1 MKPLDLREWGEQL
14 RVSAP
19 NEIAEFAKEIIEL
32 YDGAERTADYDEIC
46 EALNEAMPA
55 SLKGNEHW
63 RQIEYL
69 TDRDNLLSETENLI
83 PDYAD
88 RLKMAGIETKG
99 RALDDIF
106 GDLLERLPTEWD
118 L

>member
-1 MKPLDLREWGEQL
+1 MKPLDLREWGELL

-32 YDGAERTADYDEIC
+32 YDDAERTADYDEILEC
-46 EALNEAMPA
+46 
-55 SLKGNEHW
+55 LKKLLPQNLHGKEIW
-63 RQIEYL
+63 RQFEYVE
-69 TDRDNLLSETENLI
+69 DRLNLLFETENLI
-83 PDYAD
+83 PEYAD

-106 GDLLERLPTEWD
+106 GDLLERLPVEWD

>member
-32 YDGAERTADYDEIC
+32 YDDAERTADYDEILEC
-46 EALNEAMPA
+46 
-55 SLKGNEHW
+55 LKKLLPQNLHGKEIW
-63 RQIEYL
+63 RQFKYVEDL
-69 TDRDNLLSETENLI
+69 LNLLFETEKLI
-83 PDYAD
+83 PEYAD

-99 RALDDIF
+99 RALAYIF
-106 GDLLERLPTEWD
+106 GDLLERLPSEWD

>member
-1 MKPLDLREWGEQL
+1 MKPLDLREFAEKL
-14 RVSAP
+14 YVSGSAD
-19 NEIAEFAKEIIEL
+19 ADFGKEIVEYI
-32 YDGAERTADYDEIC
+32 DGDMTEGYFALCDDIDYYLKDSPPLKEYGAKLQFLGDRSDLVSEI
-46 EALNEAMPA
+46 
-55 SLKGNEHW
+55 
-63 RQIEYL
+63 
-69 TDRDNLLSETENLI
+69 ENLI

-106 GDLLERLPTEWD
+106 GDLLERLPSEWD

>member
-1 MKPLDLREWGEQL
+1 MKPLDLREWGELL

-106 GDLLERLPTEWD
+106 GDLLERLPVEWD